1 MNLNEENENKK
12 IKDLVKKLTET
23 EYRFCEEYLKCMSIP
38 LAMAKIDFDEVN
50 PGNRG
55 KLIYT
60 QPIVQEYLTL
70 RKRQLRKVFITREDI
85 SLRALNLLDK
95 CMGPMPVLDKKG
107 HPTGEYT
114 LDSKGATK
122 VLEMLFK
129 HKNMLSGDS
138 FQNNQSQ
145 IPSINLAE
153 DDLLKFEKM
162 FNSEY

>member
-12 IKDLVKKLTET
+12 IEGLAKKLTET

-50 PGNRG
+50 PGHRG
-55 KLIYT
+55 NLIYT
-60 QPIVQEYLTL
+60 KPLVQEYLTL

-95 CMGPMPVLDKKG
+95 CMAPMPVLDKKG